1 VQQSKKTVG
10 TYSETEDLIAAI
22 QGEFGSDYTI
32 ADWNDLVAIEDI
44 DEWINCMELED
55 ETERFMLTRDGE
67 YFYNGNRQYM
77 VCYYENGNVP
87 GNWLVHD
94 HIANKL
100 YLGSWY
106 DLDYHVLAKKGPT
119 SVQEIKSDLFDIYPN
134 PASSLLNI
142 RYEGLKKIQISII
155 NSNGQNVNSSI
166 LTQKS
171 IDVSTFPTGIYLIKI
186 TDENGNILLSR
197 KILKK

>member
-1 VQQSKKTVG
+1 MVG
-10 TYSETEDLIAAI
+10 
-22 QGEFGSDYTI
+22 
-32 ADWNDLVAIEDI
+32 
-44 DEWINCMELED
+44 
-55 ETERFMLTRDGE
+55 
-67 YFYNGNRQYM
+67 
-77 VCYYENGNVP
+77 YYENGNVP

-94 HIANKL
+94 QIANKL

-106 DLDYHVLAKKGPT
+106 DLDYHVLAKKGPA
-119 SVQEIKSDLFDIYPN
+119 SVQEIKSNLFDIYPN